1 MKKEIFKLVSTIV
14 IYGGAVVVLG
24 TAGASDLGQI
34 GLIETIIRECIGVG
48 LILGGYFVLKIG
60 GFENVKIDGGN

>member
-1 MKKEIFKLVSTIV
+1 MKKEIFKLVSTLV

-34 GLIETIIRECIGVG
+34 GLTETIIRECIGAG
-48 LILGGYFVLKIG
+48 LILGGYLGLVIG